1 MRHLLSSHGSPLVR
15 YPSPPPEYV
24 RVLAFLIKQD
34 LESGSSIS
42 LDESRDLELEMD
54 RIASLFKRKRPLKD
68 GSSVSPVSIQERGA
82 FTPVASPRKSA
93 RVQLED
99 DYVKVDQAEEEEG
112 MQSPRYKCLNC
123 KKATCA
129 LSPTKGTT
137 QDHAH
142 RVTWERRL
150 SLNPQSTV
158 RLLIP

>member
-1 MRHLLSSHGSPLVR
+1 M
-15 YPSPPPEYV
+15 
-24 RVLAFLIKQD
+24 
-34 LESGSSIS
+34 
-42 LDESRDLELEMD
+42 
-54 RIASLFKRKRPLKD
+54 
-68 GSSVSPVSIQERGA
+68 SPVSIQERGA

-142 RVTWERRL
+142 RVMRERRDSVYTPTSSFDSSSPV
-150 SLNPQSTV
+150 SLGDGGGPGWDISSSIDSRGKERTII
-158 RLLIP
+158 LTAL